1 MVLNMEIMSVEESLN
16 AKFYESFPK
25 IKSSSVEVDD
35 VMDEQVAQYHDGFPS
50 IEVHVIEEGTS
61 KTIKKAKGNTIKQV
75 VGEMNERT
83 LRSQFRNI

>member
-16 AKFYESFPK
+16 AKFYESLSE

-50 IEVHVIEEGTS
+50 IEIH
-61 KTIKKAKGNTIKQV
+61 
-75 VGEMNERT
+75 
-83 LRSQFRNI
+83 